1 MSNPT
6 ISTTEKDWSHLYEKE
21 EKTFESPVILEAEVV
36 HGFKRGSKDLG
47 IPTANLNMDE
57 LGDLGNNLD
66 TGIYYGWAILPS
78 GTYQTVVSVGWNP
91 FYKNIK
97 KTVEAHLL
105 LPLDDFYGDRIKLV
119 LPGYLRNE
127 LNFSSLGIKSSLFAY
142 HFVIIFIMSISDDL
156 ISCIHAD
163 IALTKLRLDSKD
175 VPLV

>member
-1 MSNPT
+1 MSDPNV
-6 ISTTEKDWSHLYEKE
+6 STEKDWSHLYLKE
-21 EKTFESPVILEAEVV
+21 EKMFDSPVVLEAEVV

-57 LGDLGNNLD
+57 LGEVGNNLD

-91 FYKNIK
+91 YYKNIK

-105 LPLDDFYGDRIKLV
+105 LPLDDFYGDKIKLV
-119 LPGYLRNE
+119 LHGYLRNE
-127 LNFSSLGIKSSLFAY
+127 LNFSSLGILQNICYQFTNSLLLTG
-142 HFVIIFIMSISDDL
+142 DL

-163 IALTKLRLDSKD
+163 IALTKLRLESRD
-175 VPLV
+175 VPRA